1 MVFNLMKRLKNWHT
15 YFIRMYNENPKLPDT
30 NSHCDLSTKPEIGRS
45 DNESTISNNI
55 ILFLCILFN
64 LFDEINRTGN
74 LMMTF

>member
-45 DNESTISNNI
+45 YNESTISNNI
-55 ILFLCILFN
+55 MLFLCTYLGHSQSKKPIKYSC
-64 LFDEINRTGN
+64 RV
-74 LMMTF
+74 